1 MNKQSAP
8 YTLAIGTIP
17 LSITGPTVDWTFVD
31 GFDHGIKNETSKP
44 KTVTLSLDNGSI
56 SKDVVAGG
64 TQIFTIPY
72 GRTVLGAH
80 VGDPDDLPPG
90 DLIGGPIG
98 ITVTHVSGV
107 GELTSGP
114 DSGKPYHL
122 EHTINGE
129 IFRAETNIVYP
140 SAPMVF
146 SNVLRDLNC
155 TYEVILHPIT
165 TGGPPGSPFMISATT
180 TNYPGYKRNFWRIN
194 DDNNLE
200 RVNDPQLATPF
211 HMDSSDRFYYEDE
224 SNTKLYLELVPYSG
238 HSDLRKIAWGTASN
252 GAAISRRIVPHNRIS
267 P

>member
-17 LSITGPTVDWTFVD
+17 LSITGPADYWTFVD
-31 GFDHGIKNETSKP
+31 GFDHGIKNETSATK
-44 KTVTLSLDNGSI
+44 KVTLSLDKGSI
-56 SKDVVAGG
+56 SKNVLADS
-64 TQIFTIPY
+64 TEIFTIPY

-80 VGDPDDLPPG
+80 VG

-129 IFRAETNIVYP
+129 IFRAETNIGFP

-146 SNVLRDLNC
+146 SNTLRGSNC

-180 TNYPGYKRNFWRIN
+180 TNYPGYKRNFWRI
-194 DDNNLE
+194 DDNNKLE
-200 RVNDPQLATPF
+200 RVNDPQRATPF
-211 HMDSSDRFYYEDE
+211 HMDSSERFYYEDE
-224 SNTKLYLELVPYSG
+224 SNTKLYLELVPYPG
-238 HSDLRKIAWGTASN
+238 HLDLRKIAWGTASN
-252 GAAISRRIVPHNRIS
+252 GAAISRRIVPHHRIGC
-267 P
+267 

>member
-17 LSITGPTVDWTFVD
+17 LSITGTTDYWTFVD
-31 GFDHGIKNETSKP
+31 GFDHGIKNETSAT

-56 SKDVVAGG
+56 SKNVVAGS
-64 TQIFTIPY
+64 TEIFTIPY
-72 GRTVLGAH
+72 GRTVRETD
-80 VGDPDDLPPG
+80 VGD
-90 DLIGGPIG
+90 IIGPIG

-129 IFRAETNIVYP
+129 IFRAETNIGFP

-211 HMDSSDRFYYEDE
+211 HMDSSERFYYEDE
-224 SNTKLYLELVPYSG
+224 SNTKLYLKLVVYPD
-238 HSDLRKIAWGTASN
+238 HDDLRKIAWGTQPD
-252 GAAISRRIVPHNRIS
+252 GAAISKLIVPHQRIVP
-267 P
+267 